1 MTTAA
6 PTMERKRAGG
16 VSAQGLPSGFRLALV
31 GPLPPPSGGMANQTR
46 QLARLWRTGGM
57 DVDLVVTNRAYRP
70 GWIGK
75 LRGVRAL
82 FRLLPYAVSL
92 WRAAGR
98 CSLIHVMANSG
109 WSWHLFAAP
118 AILIG
123 RLRGVPVAVNYRGG
137 QAGAFLERQGRLVAP
152 TLRLADRLVVPSGFL
167 RDVFHQHG
175 FTAEIVPNI
184 IDVERFRPRN
194 PGSPQ
199 FGGACILVARNLE
212 AIYDIATALRAFA
225 RVLERYPAARLIV
238 AGSGP
243 EREALSDLARSLE
256 IADRVRFTG
265 RVDND
270 RMAELY
276 RDADVLL
283 NTSRVD
289 NMPNSLLEAM
299 ASGVPI
305 VSSEVG
311 GIPYLIQSGD
321 TGLLVPPRDPQAAAD
336 AVLCILNDPVLAER
350 LKQRARDVVQAYAW
364 ENVRL
369 QWLSLYGEMV
379 KEAGRAVA

>member
-6 PTMERKRAGG
+6 PIMERKRAERL
-16 VSAQGLPSGFRLALV
+16 SAHGLPSGFRLALV

-46 QLARLWRTGGM
+46 QLARLWRNGGVE
-57 DVDLVVTNRAYRP
+57 VDLVVTNRAYHP
-70 GWIGK
+70 AWVGK

-82 FRLLPYAVSL
+82 FRLLPYAVAL
-92 WRAAGR
+92 WRAAGQ

-137 QAGAFLERQGRLVAP
+137 QAGAFLERQGRFVAP
-152 TLRLADRLVVPSGFL
+152 VLRLANRLVVPSDFL
-167 RDVFHQHG
+167 REVFRRHG
-175 FTAEIVPNI
+175 LTAEIVPNI
-184 IDVERFRPRN
+184 IDVERFRPAN
-194 PGSPQ
+194 PQPPR
-199 FGGACILVARNLE
+199 FGGGCILVARNLE
-212 AIYDIATALRAFA
+212 AIYDVATALRAFA
-225 RVLERYPAARLIV
+225 RVAERYPAARLVV

-243 EREALSDLARSLE
+243 ERDALSDLARFLE

-321 TGLLVPPRDPQAAAD
+321 TGLLVPPCDPEAAAD
-336 AVLCILNDPVLAER
+336 AVLRVLSDPVLAER
-350 LKQRARDVVQAYAW
+350 LKRRAGELVQAYAW
-364 ENVRL
+364 ENVRP

-379 KEAGRAVA
+379 KETGRAVA